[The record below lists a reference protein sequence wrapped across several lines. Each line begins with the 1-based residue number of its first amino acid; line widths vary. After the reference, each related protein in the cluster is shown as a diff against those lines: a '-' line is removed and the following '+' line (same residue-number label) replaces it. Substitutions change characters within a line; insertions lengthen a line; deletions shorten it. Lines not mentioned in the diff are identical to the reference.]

1 MKDSTKLALILIL
14 SLIWA
19 LATIVAV
26 SYKLLIVHSLLEV
39 FMVSV
44 PFVSFFCTIVL
55 YTIECKNE
63 ANKTI

>member
-1 MKDSTKLALILIL
+1 MRNSTKLALILIL

-19 LATIVAV
+19 LATMVAV

-44 PFVSFFCTIVL
+44 PFVSFFCTVVL

>member
-1 MKDSTKLALILIL
+1 MRNSTKLALILIL

-19 LATIVAV
+19 IATMIAV

-44 PFVSFFCTIVL
+44 PFVSLFCTVLL

-63 ANKTI
+63 VNKTI

>member
-1 MKDSTKLALILIL
+1 MKNSTKLALILIL

-19 LATIVAV
+19 LATIIAV
-26 SYKLLIVHSLLEV
+26 SYKLIVLHSLLEV

-44 PFVSFFCTIVL
+44 PFVSFFSTIVL

-63 ANKTI
+63 ANTTI